1 MALKGFESSKQR
13 SRYEDVIKARKEAAN
28 KMLAETQ
35 AKAGQDLGTLLD
47 YGAKG
52 AGTVIGGVIGASV
65 GAPAQGA
72 MAGYQAGSAV
82 GSVAKGV
89 ATGDPEKVAS
99 GVVSGA
105 SQYAAHKA
113 DTPKTENAVS
123 DTPSGVDSSLQ
134 LEADADVAAGADILA
149 QMSTEMK
156 NIYDGLTPE
165 MKQEFLR
172 NQAFAQAT
180 TEGFSLPGF
189 AGNK

>member
-13 SRYEDVIKARKEAAN
+13 SRYEDVVKARKEAAN

-82 GSVAKGV
+82 GGVAKGV
-89 ATGDPEKVAS
+89 ATGDPEKVVS
-99 GVVSGA
+99 GVASGA
-105 SQYAAHKA
+105 SQIAGATA
-113 DTPKTENAVS
+113 DTPETEVAATALQQMEPRYREIYERLPEDLKEEFLQQLEFGKRFGSEVS
-123 DTPSGVDSSLQ
+123 DKFKPSPRYGSD
-134 LEADADVAAGADILA
+134 
-149 QMSTEMK
+149 
-156 NIYDGLTPE
+156 
-165 MKQEFLR
+165 R
-172 NQAFAQAT
+172 
-180 TEGFSLPGF
+180 
-189 AGNK
+189 

>member
-13 SRYEDVIKARKEAAN
+13 SRYEDVVKARKEAAN

-149 QMSTEMK
+149 QLTPLQQQFYNK
-156 NIYDGLTPE
+156 LTPE
-165 MKQEFLR
+165 GKAKYIQDQLALKMSER
-172 NQAFAQAT
+172 
-180 TEGFSLPGF
+180 FSLPGF
-189 AGNK
+189 AGKE